1 MAGALGADLLEIPS
15 GDTGG
20 VVIDLRVEFLDTDPV
35 GRHVGLQRVFRPAGG
50 VPDLGHGV
58 DPVLVHPV
66 VVEEV
71 AAVTHVLMG
80 EMPVAVVAEIG
91 EVIVR
96 EGLFRDHLV
105 GLPLGRLL
113 PEGAALALVVTEGGL
128 EEIDFRVVQLQ
139 VAGSLVLEGMTDL
152 MGHGG
157 TAVRRLG
164 IHPQATG
171 DVVVRTG
178 AVGRPLGLVPQV
190 DLELVLVQVGLV
202 RVRVM
207 REFERIDIVCI
218 DFLAPGQECVR
229 VQVVRSRR
237 IIGRRRLVVLVPEE
251 DEMLALLAASE
262 VVQALRLERIIER
275 IGNFPAA
282 LLLVELGAHV
292 DLLVVGNVGRLQV
305 AARRSNRCRFFLGIR
320 IWFRFRPGRLVA
332 TCKQRDGKGQHGPK
346 TYIFF
351 FHESQL

>member
-1 MAGALGADLLEIPS
+1 
-15 GDTGG
+15 
-20 VVIDLRVEFLDTDPV
+20 
-35 GRHVGLQRVFRPAGG
+35 
-50 VPDLGHGV
+50 
-58 DPVLVHPV
+58 
-66 VVEEV
+66 
-71 AAVTHVLMG
+71 MG

-113 PEGAALALVVTEGGL
+113 PEGAALALVVTEGHAVNIAGL
-128 EEIDFRVVQLQ
+128 VVQLE
-139 VAGSLVLEGMTDL
+139 VAGRLVLEGMADL

-157 TAVRRLG
+157 TAVRRLR
-164 IHPQATG
+164 IHPQAAG

-178 AVGRPLGLVPQV
+178 AVSGPFRLVPQV
-190 DLELVLVQVGLV
+190 DLELVLVQIRLV
-202 RVRVM
+202 RRRVM
-207 REFERIDIVCI
+207 REFERIDIVRI
-218 DFLAPGQECVR
+218 DFFAPGQEGVR

-262 VVQALRLERIIER
+262 VVQTLRLERIIER
-275 IGNFPAA
+275 LGHCPAA

-320 IWFRFRPGRLVA
+320 IWLRFRPGRLVA

-346 TYIFF
+346 TYISF